1 MGAGGVRAPTRG
13 LGGGTEE
20 LRAVPAR
27 PGSAEPAG
35 CGDKSER

>member
-13 LGGGTEE
+13 LGGTEE

-27 PGSAEPAG
+27 PGSAAPAG
-35 CGDKSER
+35 CSDKSER